1 VSLCENCDVDV
12 AMVTEITPQ
21 GLVEKCPK
29 CQFKPKKAE
38 APKVEAPRPPP
49 ITIVAAPPSV
59 GGSLVEQVR
68 ARLAYV
74 EVELERHAALKQ
86 ERSQLR
92 AMLKAAERKR

>member
-1 VSLCENCDVDV
+1 
-12 AMVTEITPQ
+12 MVTEITPQ
-21 GLVEKCPK
+21 GLTEKCPK
-29 CQFKPKKAE
+29 CQFKPRKAE
-38 APKVEAPRPPP
+38 PAPKVEAPRPPP
-49 ITIVAAPPSV
+49 ITIVAAPPSA

-68 ARLAYV
+68 ARLASV

>member
-1 VSLCENCDVDV
+1 VTHCENCDVDV

-21 GLVEKCPK
+21 GLTEKCPK
-29 CQFKPKKAE
+29 CQFKPKR
-38 APKVEAPRPPP
+38 VEAARPATLPERKVLTP
-49 ITIVAAPPSV
+49 VVMTSIN
-59 GGSLVEQVR
+59 GSLVDHVR
-68 ARLAYV
+68 ARLASV